1 MKWKPLAL
9 LTGRGWV
16 QPPDDLA
23 SLNSAISAAANG
35 STVTLQ
41 RRGYHLSGPIVVPP
55 GKANLT
61 IDLNGATLIWTA
73 AGAGDNLYGIK
84 VGMQSGNPLSLDAAT
99 PTKRTT
105 LDDNLTVKYAVNA
118 PSKGATT
125 VVINDTVATAPA
137 AGDIWIVYD
146 RGQLIDVS
154 SGPTTTAIRT
164 WTIKVSAYNS
174 GTKTITVDPSSGTCP
189 HTFSGTVRVAKLSGV
204 STYGSCE
211 NITIKN
217 GTIIGRALSNRARQR
232 YIVHAQCVHGLTVQD
247 VSFYGV
253 QTGCVNAFACSNVL
267 IERCKAYDM
276 GLSGGGEGVA
286 FWLHGCV
293 KATVRDV
300 YGRSLRHCVEV
311 CDGSAQVTVT
321 NGVCDLQHPSGAA
334 WDTHGGYDEDVTF
347 SNCRGGWI
355 HFGNATYVNGGN
367 NLVAT
372 GCMVDCVKLHGEVTR
387 ADILDCRLSQGVVA
401 LTYLNSG
408 THYAPKDVRI
418 QRTSIGTWSD
428 GGCIRFAGTGGGLPK
443 AANILVE
450 DCYVENSEASSTYC
464 PGIDVTN
471 WNTASGTLTVRRT
484 TFHAPNRT
492 DAKDAIRLWGD
503 DTNMSIGALTLLVE
517 DCNVLV
523 RGSKLLNVR
532 SSAGRVG
539 SGTVTVRRSA
549 LYGACTAETTSGL
562 ASSWNSAAALSAS
575 GNGIV
580 RW

>member
-1 MKWKPLAL
+1 MSLIKAT
-9 LTGRGWV
+9 TGTTWV
-16 QPPDDLA
+16 TPQDDLSA
-23 SLNSAISAAANG
+23 LNTLISSAANG
-35 STVTLQ
+35 STITLQ
-41 RRGYHLSGPIVVPP
+41 KRAYNLSGPIVVPP

-61 IDLNGATLIWTA
+61 LDLNGATLRWLTP
-73 AGAGDNLYGIK
+73 GASDNLYGIK
-84 VGMQSGNPLSLDAAT
+84 VGMQSGNPLSLDAVA
-99 PTKRTT
+99 PTKRPT
-105 LDDNLTVKYAVNA
+105 LDDNLTVKYVATA

-125 VVINDTVATAPA
+125 VVINDTVTTAPA

-146 RGQLIDVS
+146 LGQLIDVS
-154 SGPTTTAIRT
+154 SGPTTTGIRT
-164 WTIKVSAYNS
+164 WTLKVSAYNS

-189 HTFSGTVRVAKLSGV
+189 HAFSGTVKVAKLSGV

-217 GTIIGRALSNRARQR
+217 GTIIGRALSTSARQR

-247 VSFYGV
+247 VAFYGV

-293 KATVRDV
+293 NATVRDV
-300 YGRSLRHCVEV
+300 YGWSLRHCVEV
-311 CDGSAQVTVT
+311 SDGSAQVTVA
-321 NGVCDLQHPSGAA
+321 NGVCDRQDPSGAA

-355 HFGNATYVNGGN
+355 HLGNATYITGGN
-367 NLVAT
+367 NLVAS
-372 GCMVDCVKLHGEVTR
+372 GCVVECVKLHGEITR
-387 ADILDCRLSQGVVA
+387 ADILDCKLSQGVIA

-408 THYAPKDVRI
+408 THYAPRDVRI
-418 QRTSIGTWSD
+418 RRTSIGTWSD

-443 AANILVE
+443 ATNILVE
-450 DCYVENSEASSTYC
+450 DCHVENSEASSSYS
-464 PGIDVTN
+464 PGIDITN

-503 DTNMSIGALTLLVE
+503 DTNMSIGTLTLLAE
-517 DCNVLV
+517 YCNVQI
-523 RGSKLLNVR
+523 RGGKLLNIR

-539 SGTVTVRRSA
+539 SGTVTVRYNG
-549 LYGACTAETTSGL
+549 LYGACTDQTSGGL
-562 ASSWNSAAALSAS
+562 ASSWNSAASLSVA
-575 GNGIV
+575 GNGIR